1 MIKGIQLPAFDVEML
16 ILGKLIAVPFLHT
29 LRQGEEIWLYPSQQI
44 PCNLNLK
51 QYYQPEYLTQA
62 MISFNKYQKCPISI
76 KAWAICE
83 LHWQIHSEQKHLL
96 PTIAQ
101 STIWKLS
108 ALENIFQQHQVLKLL
123 ILRVHQI
130 YNFWQVSTSVQPG
143 AFFWYQSENLITTKI
158 DNTLVVSNA
167 SFNKRKDSLF
177 KGNIYPHQAIESLQ
191 LQFEQIPQTLHAQ
204 KLNHDIKQF
213 LGWTT
218 QPPMEEI
225 NKNMNWI
232 QNIVAYGN
240 RSIEHEEKKSN
251 YQAGTDFENIVRQ
264 SLEFLGF
271 QVDSSHKGGA
281 GGLDLFCSKP
291 YPLVCE
297 CKSGKSIPNRT
308 VEELIKL
315 GGRHLGAE
323 AFLNSVKLVI
333 GSGKP
338 SSHTLEAAVK
348 WKISIIN
355 SMTLQNLVEFHSKH
369 PGAINLMDLKNYLEP
384 GQIDYRI
391 DEYIAKTKEQINL
404 RSHIVKVLKNY
415 LEVTHHESIGVEAL
429 HGAYVNSNPPKSSDL
444 SRRELHEI
452 LIELSS
458 PLTGYLGRI
467 KGEDWLTDRFYF
479 LRDFPI

>member
-1 MIKGIQLPAFDVEML
+1 MIKGIQLPAFDVKML

-62 MISFNKYQKCPISI
+62 EILFNKYKKRPISI

-83 LHWQIHSEQKHLL
+83 LHWQINSEQKYLL

-108 ALENIFQQHQVLKLL
+108 ALENIFQQQKVLKLL

-130 YNFWQVSTSVQPG
+130 YNPWQVSTSVRPG
-143 AFFWYQSENLITTKI
+143 AFFWCQSEKTTTKS

-167 SFNKRKDSLF
+167 SFNKRKASLF

-191 LQFEQIPQTLHAQ
+191 LKFEQIPQNLHVQ

-218 QPPMEEI
+218 QPPTEEP
-225 NKNMNWI
+225 NKNMDWI
-232 QNIVAYGN
+232 KNIVAYGN
-240 RSIEHEEKKSN
+240 RSIEQQEKKSN
-251 YQAGTDFENIVRQ
+251 YKAGTDFENIVRQ

-271 QVDSSHKGGA
+271 QVDPSHKGGA
-281 GGLDLFCSKP
+281 GGLDLFCLKP

-297 CKSGKSIPNRT
+297 CKSGKSIPNST
-308 VEELIKL
+308 VKELIKL
-315 GGRHLGAE
+315 GGTHVGAE
-323 AFLNSVKLVI
+323 KFLDSVKLII

-338 SSHTLEAAVK
+338 SSYTLEAATK

-355 SMTLQNLVEFHSKH
+355 PMTLQNLVEFHAKY
-369 PGAINLMDLKNYLEP
+369 PGAINLMDLKKYLEP
-384 GQIDYRI
+384 GQIDIII
-391 DEYIAKTKEQINL
+391 DEYIVKTEKKINL
-404 RSHIVKVLKNY
+404 RAHIVQVLKNY
-415 LEVTHHESIGVEAL
+415 LEVTHHDSIGVEAL

-444 SRRELHEI
+444 SSRELHEI

-467 KGEDWLTDRFYF
+467 KGEDWFGDRFYF
-479 LRDFPI
+479 LRDLPI